1 MDANCGRCGAGLA
14 PAAVLFDEQGA
25 MICERCLLAEQ
36 ARASQQQVAAK
47 VQAIAYGG
55 PLLGLTAFFWN
66 PWWLISAAAIGN
78 GIYVF
83 RSLRGSADIVRT
95 GRAAEKLRVAAI
107 AGMVLGGI
115 AAVLQL
121 LRVAGKLGG

>member
-1 MDANCGRCGAGLA
+1 MDANCGKCGAGLA

-25 MICERCLLAEQ
+25 MICEKCLLAEQ
-36 ARASQQQVAAK
+36 ARASREQAAAK
-47 VQAIAYGG
+47 VKAIAYGG
-55 PLLGLTAFFWN
+55 PLIGLTAFFFN

-83 RSLRGSADIVRT
+83 RSLRESADAVRT
-95 GRAAEKLRVAAI
+95 GRRAEKMRVAAI

-115 AAVLQL
+115 AAVLHL
-121 LRVAGKLGG
+121 LRVAGKLAS

>member
-1 MDANCGRCGAGLA
+1 MDANCGKCGTGLL

-25 MICERCLLAEQ
+25 MICEKCLLAEQ
-36 ARASQQQVAAK
+36 AKASQQQAAAK
-47 VQAIAYGG
+47 VKAIAYSG
-55 PLLGLTAFFWN
+55 PVVGLTAFFWN
-66 PWWLISAAAIGN
+66 PWWLLSVAAIAN

-83 RSLRGSADIVRT
+83 RSLRESKDAVRT
-95 GRAAEKLRVAAI
+95 GRAAEKMRVAAI

-115 AAVLQL
+115 AAVLHL